1 MTHKY
6 YDVLGVARDSSKDD
20 IRRAYKRLAVQMHP
34 DKGGDPEKFKEL
46 AAAYEVLSDED
57 KRQRY
62 DQLGDDMFQQA
73 ESGGGG
79 GGYGPGFDP
88 QSIFEQFFGGG
99 GGFGGGFGSQPTHMK
114 KRNHHHE
121 LSVSLEDAYRG
132 IHKSV
137 KVSLTKICKRCKDQC
152 YACQGRG
159 TVTDMRRMG
168 FFTQVMER
176 VCDSC
181 SGSGFVASKGKSG
194 CKDCNGS
201 GMLKEE
207 HKIEIDFPA
216 GVATGNQ
223 VVFKGLGEQAVGDN
237 ETSGDLVFEVR
248 VHPHAVFQRDG
259 NNLMITVA
267 LTFAESVVG
276 KEVRIPHFAGE
287 FSVNTATEFGIIQP
301 DKRYVI
307 RGKGMSNTG
316 DLFMTFTVTYPSRKL
331 NDKERAD
338 IRKLFKEVSIC

>member
-6 YDVLGVARDSSKDD
+6 YDVLGVARESSKDD

-73 ESGGGG
+73 ENSGG
-79 GGYGPGFDP
+79 GPGFDP
-88 QSIFEQFFGGG
+88 HSIFEQFFGGG
-99 GGFGGGFGSQPTHMK
+99 GFGGFGGFGGGSAPSHIK

-121 LSVSLEDAYRG
+121 LSISLEDAYRG

-137 KVSLTKICKRCKDQC
+137 KVSLTKICKRCKEQC
-152 YACQGRG
+152 YSCQGRG
-159 TVTDMRRMG
+159 IVTDMRRMG

-176 VCDSC
+176 PCDSC
-181 SGSGFVASKGKSG
+181 SGSGFVAGKSKTG
-194 CKDCNGS
+194 CKECGGS
-201 GMLKEE
+201 SMLKEE

-223 VVFKGLGEQAVGDN
+223 AIFKGLGEQAVGDN
-237 ETSGDLVFEVR
+237 EVSGDLVFEVR
-248 VHPHAVFQRDG
+248 VQPHSVFQRDG
-259 NNLMITVA
+259 NNLTMHLQI
-267 LTFAESVVG
+267 TFAESVTG
-276 KEVRIPHFAGE
+276 KDIQIPHFGGE
-287 FSVNTATEFGIIQP
+287 MVVNTAKEFGIIQP
-301 DKRYVI
+301 EKRYII
-307 RGKGMSNTG
+307 RGKGMTQNS
-316 DLFMTFTVTYPSRKL
+316 DLILIFNVSYPSRKL
-331 NDKERAD
+331 DDKDRAD
-338 IRKLFKEVSIC
+338 ILKVFKQVSIC